1 MSASLPAPASRPLDD
16 AADDGDA
23 LPRRVLL
30 LGGDRVPTDLLDPPP
45 HWIVASVHQPGRDS
59 LVRAAQEQAVE
70 AFVLLADAD
79 QVDGWLDAIEA
90 AGESFRRSPGVDAPG
105 ALPGLAVVP
114 DAPALPPPVQQRAL
128 ALGVQL
134 ILETM
139 LPAEALRRQL
149 RWAVWQAGRFAAVR
163 AQLDDRKWTERA
175 KGLLMSARD
184 LDEDS
189 AFRLLRDA
197 AMHAHLR
204 LGEVARS
211 VVQSAQ
217 LAEAVNLAGQQ
228 RMLSQRLV
236 KLMAQRAA
244 GIEAKRAKTLQDESC
259 ARVAGNLSRLPALLP
274 ALLSPMS
281 PPMSPA
287 PTAAMSPSMS
297 PAPGPSSSAAPE
309 SASSRAA
316 LQVDPVID
324 AWRRLEPL
332 LAGKPTAEAL
342 LAADAAAED
351 LRAHSDA
358 LASAIAACG
367 GGKPLHVVNLCGR
380 QRMLSQQ
387 LAKEALLADLLPSRN
402 PAVLL
407 DSLDRFAAGLAE
419 LESSPLSSDA
429 IRALLAEV
437 GAEWLRLM
445 RSLRDAHGREAAAGL
460 ARSSEILLD
469 RLDLLTAHYQQ
480 SLQIILG

>member
-1 MSASLPAPASRPLDD
+1 MSEPLARPAVDTAAGGESLPQ
-16 AADDGDA
+16 
-23 LPRRVLL
+23 RVLL
-30 LGGDRVPTDLLDPPP
+30 LGDPLGDAGGPP
-45 HWIVASVHQPGRDS
+45 HWIAASVHQPGCDS
-59 LVRAAQEQAVE
+59 LVRAAQEQAAD
-70 AFVLLADAD
+70 AFVLHTSADGLAA
-79 QVDGWLDAIEA
+79 WLDALEGARLALAGVVVVSGPDGESAFPGEA
-90 AGESFRRSPGVDAPG
+90 A
-105 ALPGLAVVP
+105 
-114 DAPALPPPVQQRAL
+114 QQRAMG
-128 ALGVQL
+128 LGVQVF
-134 ILETM
+134 LES
-139 LPAEALRRQL
+139 LPGMDALRRQL
-149 RWAVWQAGRFAAVR
+149 RWAVWQEQRLTAVR

-189 AFRLLRDA
+189 AFRLLREA

-259 ARVAGNLSRLPALLP
+259 TRVAANLSRLPV
-274 ALLSPMS
+274 LLS
-281 PPMSPA
+281 
-287 PTAAMSPSMS
+287 
-297 PAPGPSSSAAPE
+297 
-309 SASSRAA
+309 A
-316 LQVDPVID
+316 LPVGAGALTTDIEAVVD

-332 LAGKPTAEAL
+332 LTGKPSAEAL
-342 LAADAAAED
+342 AAADLAAGD
-351 LRAHSDA
+351 LLTRSDA
-358 LASAIAACG
+358 LATAIAASG
-367 GGKPLHVVNLCGR
+367 GGRPLHVVNLCGR

-387 LAKEALLADLLPSRN
+387 LAKEALLADLLPARD

-419 LESSPLSSDA
+419 LETSPLSSDA

-445 RSLRDAHGREAAAGL
+445 RSLRDAHGHEAAGGL

-469 RLDLLTAHYQQ
+469 RLDLLTGHYQQ

>member
-1 MSASLPAPASRPLDD
+1 MSEPAARSAVPPSDD
-16 AADDGDA
+16 DDA
-23 LPRRVLL
+23 LPRRVLW
-30 LGGDRVPTDLLDPPP
+30 LGADPMGTGPVP
-45 HWIVASVHQPGRDS
+45 HWIAASVHQPGRDS
-59 LVRAAQEQAVE
+59 LVRAAQEQA
-70 AFVLLADAD
+70 ADAVVLHAGAD
-79 QVDGWLDAIEA
+79 RLEAWLNALEA
-90 AGESFRRSPGVDAPG
+90 AGL
-105 ALPGLAVVP
+105 ALPGVGLVP
-114 DAPALPPPVQQRAL
+114 DAADVPAALQQRAM
-128 ALGVQL
+128 ALGLQVL
-134 ILETM
+134 LETE
-139 LPAEALRRQL
+139 PAPDALRRQL
-149 RWAVWQAGRFAAVR
+149 RWAAWQAGRFAALR

-175 KGLLMSARD
+175 KGLLMAARD

-217 LAEAVNLAGQQ
+217 LAEAVNVAGQQ

-259 ARVAGNLSRLPALLP
+259 ARVAANLSRLPGLLP
-274 ALLSPMS
+274 PL
-281 PPMSPA
+281 PA
-287 PTAAMSPSMS
+287 DAA
-297 PAPGPSSSAAPE
+297 GL
-309 SASSRAA
+309 ASV
-316 LQVDPVID
+316 LG

-332 LAGKPTAEAL
+332 LGGKPSAESLA
-342 LAADAAAED
+342 AADAAAED
-351 LRAHSDA
+351 LLTHSDA
-358 LASAIAACG
+358 LAAAIAGSG

-380 QRMLSQQ
+380 QRMLSQR
-387 LAKEALLADLLPSRN
+387 LAKDALLADLLPGRD

-419 LESSPLSSDA
+419 LEASPLSSDA
-429 IRALLAEV
+429 IRSLLAEV

-445 RSLRDAHGREAAAGL
+445 RSLRDAHGREAAGGL
-460 ARSSEILLD
+460 ARSSEVLLD
-469 RLDLLTAHYQQ
+469 RLDLLTGHYQQ

>member
-1 MSASLPAPASRPLDD
+1 MSASLPAPASRPLED

-30 LGGDRVPTDLLDPPP
+30 LGGERVPSDLLDPPP

-70 AFVLLADAD
+70 AFVLLAEAD

-90 AGESFRRSPGVDAPG
+90 AGEAFRASPAVDAPG

-114 DAPALPPPVQQRAL
+114 DAPALPLAVQQRAL

-134 ILETM
+134 ILEAM

-189 AFRLLRDA
+189 AFRLLRET

-259 ARVAGNLSRLPALLP
+259 ARVASNLSRLPALLP
-274 ALLSPMS
+274 ALL

-287 PTAAMSPSMS
+287 PTAAMSPSTS
-297 PAPGPSSSAAPE
+297 SAPGPSSSAAPE
-309 SASSRAA
+309 SVSSRAA

>member
-30 LGGDRVPTDLLDPPP
+30 LGGERVPSGLLAPPP

-70 AFVLLADAD
+70 AFVLLAEAD
-79 QVDGWLDAIEA
+79 QIDGWLDAIEA
-90 AGESFRRSPGVDAPG
+90 AGEAFRRSPAVDAPG

-128 ALGVQL
+128 ARGVQL
-134 ILETM
+134 ILEAM

-189 AFRLLRDA
+189 AFRLLRET

-259 ARVAGNLSRLPALLP
+259 ARVASNLSRLPALLP
-274 ALLSPMS
+274 ALL
-281 PPMSPA
+281 PPVPPA
-287 PTAAMSPSMS
+287 PSAAMSPSTS
-297 PAPGPSSSAAPE
+297 SAPGPSSSAAPE
-309 SASSRAA
+309 SVSSRAA

>member
-1 MSASLPAPASRPLDD
+1 M
-16 AADDGDA
+16 
-23 LPRRVLL
+23 
-30 LGGDRVPTDLLDPPP
+30 
-45 HWIVASVHQPGRDS
+45 
-59 LVRAAQEQAVE
+59 
-70 AFVLLADAD
+70 
-79 QVDGWLDAIEA
+79 
-90 AGESFRRSPGVDAPG
+90 
-105 ALPGLAVVP
+105 
-114 DAPALPPPVQQRAL
+114 
-128 ALGVQL
+128 
-134 ILETM
+134 
-139 LPAEALRRQL
+139 
-149 RWAVWQAGRFAAVR
+149 R

-189 AFRLLRDA
+189 AFRLLRET

-259 ARVAGNLSRLPALLP
+259 ARVASNLSRLPALLP

-309 SASSRAA
+309 SVSSRAA

>member
-189 AFRLLRDA
+189 AFRLLRET

-367 GGKPLHVVNLCGR
+367 DGKPLHVVNLCGR

>member
-30 LGGDRVPTDLLDPPP
+30 LGGERVPSDLLAPPP

-90 AGESFRRSPGVDAPG
+90 AGEAFRRSPAVDAPG

-114 DAPALPPPVQQRAL
+114 DAPALPPAVQQRAL

-134 ILETM
+134 ILEAM

-189 AFRLLRDA
+189 AFRLLRET

-259 ARVAGNLSRLPALLP
+259 ARVASNLSRLPALLP
-274 ALLSPMS
+274 ALL

-287 PTAAMSPSMS
+287 PTAAMSSSMS
-297 PAPGPSSSAAPE
+297 SSMSTAPGPSSSAAPE
-309 SASSRAA
+309 SVSSRAA

>member
-1 MSASLPAPASRPLDD
+1 MSASLPAPASCPLDD
-16 AADDGDA
+16 AAAHGDA

-30 LGGDRVPTDLLDPPP
+30 LGGEGVPPGLLDPPP

-70 AFVLLADAD
+70 AFVLLAEAD

-90 AGESFRRSPGVDAPG
+90 AGEAFRRSPAVDAPA

-114 DAPALPPPVQQRAL
+114 DAPALPPAVQQRAL

-134 ILETM
+134 ILEAM
-139 LPAEALRRQL
+139 PPAEALRRQL

-189 AFRLLRDA
+189 AFRLLRET

-259 ARVAGNLSRLPALLP
+259 ARVASNLSRLPALLP
-274 ALLSPMS
+274 ALLPPMS
-281 PPMSPA
+281 SPMSPA

-309 SASSRAA
+309 SVSSRAA

>member
-16 AADDGDA
+16 AAAHGDA

-30 LGGDRVPTDLLDPPP
+30 LGGERVPSDLLDPPP

-70 AFVLLADAD
+70 AFVLLAEAD
-79 QVDGWLDAIEA
+79 QVDGWLNAIEA
-90 AGESFRRSPGVDAPG
+90 AGEAFRRSPAVDAPG

-134 ILETM
+134 ILEAM

-189 AFRLLRDA
+189 AFRLLRET

-259 ARVAGNLSRLPALLP
+259 ARVASNLSRLPALLP
-274 ALLSPMS
+274 ALL

-287 PTAAMSPSMS
+287 PTAAMSPSTS
-297 PAPGPSSSAAPE
+297 SAPGPSSSAAPE
-309 SASSRAA
+309 SVSSRAA

>member
-30 LGGDRVPTDLLDPPP
+30 LGGERVPSGLLAPPP
-45 HWIVASVHQPGRDS
+45 HWIVASVHQPGCDS

-70 AFVLLADAD
+70 AFVLLAEAD

-90 AGESFRRSPGVDAPG
+90 AGEAFRRSPAVDAPG

-134 ILETM
+134 ILEAM
-139 LPAEALRRQL
+139 PPAEALRRQL

-189 AFRLLRDA
+189 AFRLLRET

-259 ARVAGNLSRLPALLP
+259 ARVASNLSRLPALLP
-274 ALLSPMS
+274 ALL

-287 PTAAMSPSMS
+287 PTASMS

-309 SASSRAA
+309 SVSSRAA

>member
-1 MSASLPAPASRPLDD
+1 
-16 AADDGDA
+16 
-23 LPRRVLL
+23 
-30 LGGDRVPTDLLDPPP
+30 
-45 HWIVASVHQPGRDS
+45 
-59 LVRAAQEQAVE
+59 
-70 AFVLLADAD
+70 
-79 QVDGWLDAIEA
+79 
-90 AGESFRRSPGVDAPG
+90 
-105 ALPGLAVVP
+105 
-114 DAPALPPPVQQRAL
+114 
-128 ALGVQL
+128 
-134 ILETM
+134 
-139 LPAEALRRQL
+139 
-149 RWAVWQAGRFAAVR
+149 
-163 AQLDDRKWTERA
+163 
-175 KGLLMSARD
+175 
-184 LDEDS
+184 
-189 AFRLLRDA
+189 
-197 AMHAHLR
+197 
-204 LGEVARS
+204 

-259 ARVAGNLSRLPALLP
+259 ARVASNLSRLPALLP
-274 ALLSPMS
+274 ALLPPMS
-281 PPMSPA
+281 SPMSPA